1 MQMPRNQESQPA
13 PNVVLGTAGHIDHG
27 KSSLIKALTGTDPDR
42 LAEEKKRGITIELG
56 FAQLKLPNGTALGV
70 VDVPGHEHFVR
81 QMIAGS
87 TGIDLALLVIAADD
101 GIMPQTVEHL
111 AVLRTLGVKTLVV
124 ALTKIDLVDAEWI
137 AFVTDEIHAWLAATP
152 YADAPIV
159 PCSSR
164 TGAGLDD
171 LRAALQE
178 AAAHTQHAKFGK
190 LLRLPIDRVFTIK
203 GAGTVITGT
212 LWSGTARVGD
222 TVEVLPQGLVS
233 RIRSVQMHGKPVEAA
248 PAGNRV
254 ALNLPDL
261 KKEQIHP
268 GDFLAAPGSLQ
279 ATDRF
284 DARLT
289 YLDTAGSG
297 KPLITGTRMHIAHG
311 TREVQGRVL
320 LMDGQKELANGASAF
335 AQIRLEEPLPVS
347 AGDRF
352 VVRTWSPV
360 SVAGGGT
367 VLLSYPRR
375 RTRLTPNERELLQAM
390 EAGDTRTA
398 VIDVVKAE
406 SQPAGSAAVARA
418 LGAERASV
426 RALLDAS
433 VADRA
438 LVRLGAADDPDA
450 LFAAK
455 PLRQKYVASIERAL
469 VAFHA
474 AHPGQAGLPKAVLAR
489 QVAPHLD
496 AAAFDALLAE
506 AVHDGK
512 AVVVGSQ
519 VGHPASQGAARKAQE
534 QEAQQLLDALRAGG
548 VAPTMPPKL
557 FDEAGLGEGAGQ
569 HALTA
574 LVHDGRAVR
583 IDGDFYLAADVLER
597 CEQAVTAHLQNGGAG
612 TVAALKDALGTS
624 RRFAVPLLE
633 YMDAHG
639 VTVRSGDAR
648 TLPKQ

>member
-1 MQMPRNQESQPA
+1 MPSMKDSQPA

-56 FAQLKLPNGTALGV
+56 FAQLKLPDGTAMGV

-124 ALTKIDLVDAEWI
+124 ALTKIDLVDAEWV
-137 AFVTDEIHAWLAATP
+137 AFIRDEVRTWLADTP

-164 TGAGLDD
+164 TGQGLDE
-171 LRAALQE
+171 LRGALQE
-178 AAAHTQHAKFGK
+178 AAAHTGHAKYGSR
-190 LLRLPIDRVFTIK
+190 LRLPVDRVFTIR

-212 LWSGTARVGD
+212 LWSGTARPGD
-222 TVEVLPQGLVS
+222 LVEVLPEGLTS
-233 RIRSVQMHGKPVEAA
+233 RIRSVQMHNRPVDAA

-261 KKEQIHP
+261 KKDQLHP
-268 GDFLAAPGSLQ
+268 GDFLAVPGTLQ
-279 ATDRF
+279 PTDRF

-289 YLDTAGSG
+289 FIDTAKHG
-297 KPLITGTRMHIAHG
+297 KPLATGTRMHIAHG

-320 LMDGQKELANGASAF
+320 LMDGLQELASGQSAF

-360 SVAGGGT
+360 SVAGGGE

-375 RTRLTPNERELLQAM
+375 RTRLTPNERDLLQAM
-390 EAGDTRTA
+390 ETGDLAHA
-398 VIDVVKAE
+398 VVDVVKAE
-406 SQPAGSAAVARA
+406 SQPVDAAAVARA
-418 LGAERASV
+418 IGAELAPV
-426 RALLDAS
+426 RTQLDAA
-433 VADRA
+433 VEKRA
-438 LVRLGAADDPDA
+438 LVRLGAAGDAEA
-450 LFAAK
+450 LFATK
-455 PLRQKYVASIERAL
+455 SLRQKYVAGIERAL
-469 VAFHA
+469 IAFHA
-474 AHPGQAGLPKAVLAR
+474 AHPGQAGLPKARLAQ
-489 QVAPHLD
+489 QVAPHLS
-496 AAAFDALLAE
+496 AAAFDALFAE
-506 AVHDGK
+506 AVRDGK
-512 AVVVGSQ
+512 AVVVGGQ
-519 VGHPASQGAARKAQE
+519 VGHPSSQGAAQKAQE
-534 QEAQQLLDALRAGG
+534 QQAQQLLDALRAGG
-548 VAPTMPPKL
+548 VTPTMPPKL
-557 FDEAGLGEGAGQ
+557 FDEAGLDVKAGQ
-569 HALTA
+569 HALTT
-574 LVHDGRAVR
+574 LVHDGRAVN

-597 CEQAVTAHLQNGGAG
+597 CKQAVTAHLAGGGAG

-633 YMDAHG
+633 YFDAHG
-639 VTVRSGDAR
+639 LTRRDGDER
-648 TLPKQ
+648 VLGGK